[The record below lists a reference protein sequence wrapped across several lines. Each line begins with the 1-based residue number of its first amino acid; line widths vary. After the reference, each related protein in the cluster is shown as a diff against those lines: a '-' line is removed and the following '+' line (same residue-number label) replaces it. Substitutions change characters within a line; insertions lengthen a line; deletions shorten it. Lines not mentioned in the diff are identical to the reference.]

1 LEVITARAPGL
12 VELHLEKLQVGDRG
26 LAALSACRNLEVLFL
41 VKTPECTDSGIIS
54 VAERCRKLRKLHID
68 GWRTNRI
75 GDFGLMAVARGCPD
89 LQELVLIG
97 VNPTVLSLRMLGE
110 HCRVMERLAL
120 CGCETVGDA
129 EIICLA
135 ERCAALKKL
144 CIKGCPVSDR
154 GMEALNGGCPSLVKV
169 KLKRCRGVSYE
180 CIENLKV
187 TRGESF
193 SISLDIVL
201 DHDAVSASE
210 NGVQE
215 TGQAQITELA
225 DQMAGMDLPTNSVG
239 AQSSTHTINRVSRVM
254 SAIRRRFSN
263 PPPQ

>member
-1 LEVITARAPGL
+1 
-12 VELHLEKLQVGDRG
+12 
-26 LAALSACRNLEVLFL
+26 
-41 VKTPECTDSGIIS
+41 
-54 VAERCRKLRKLHID
+54 
-68 GWRTNRI
+68 
-75 GDFGLMAVARGCPD
+75 
-89 LQELVLIG
+89 LIG

-110 HCRVMERLAL
+110 HCRTLERLAL

-135 ERCAALKKL
+135 ERWAALKKL

-187 TRGESF
+187 TRGGSF

-201 DHDAVSASE
+201 EHDARSASE
-210 NGVQE
+210 NGAQE
-215 TGQAQITELA
+215 NGQAQITALT
-225 DQMAGMDLPTNSVG
+225 DQMAGMDLPVNAAG
-239 AQSSTHTINRVSRVM
+239 AQSSTHTITRMRSVVS
-254 SAIRRRFSN
+254 ALRRRFGN
-263 PPPQ
+263 PPPP

>member
-1 LEVITARAPGL
+1 
-12 VELHLEKLQVGDRG
+12 
-26 LAALSACRNLEVLFL
+26 
-41 VKTPECTDSGIIS
+41 
-54 VAERCRKLRKLHID
+54 
-68 GWRTNRI
+68 
-75 GDFGLMAVARGCPD
+75 MAVARGCPD

-110 HCRVMERLAL
+110 HCRALERLAL

-180 CIENLKV
+180 CVESLKI
-187 TRGESF
+187 TRGGSF

-201 DHDAVSASE
+201 EHDAGSASE

-215 TGQAQITELA
+215 TGQAQITELT
-225 DQMAGMDLPTNSVG
+225 DQMAGIGMDLPTNAAG
-239 AQSSTHTINRVSRVM
+239 AQSSTHTISRVRSVV
-254 SAIRRRFSN
+254 SAIRRRFGN
-263 PPPQ
+263 PQPQ